1 MARTISIAN
10 QKGGVGKTTTAVNLA
25 AALALAGRK
34 TLLVDMDPQGNA
46 STGVGAPQ
54 RPGTPGAYQVM
65 NGAHGICEAAAPTLV
80 KELWLV
86 PANIDLIGAEI
97 ELVSRPHREHVMAEA
112 LRHLDSSFRYA
123 ILDCP
128 PSLGLLTVN
137 ALCAADSVLIPIQ
150 CEYYALE
157 GLSQLIKSVNRVRHS
172 LNPRLVLEGILPTMH
187 DRRTAL
193 SEQVL
198 GEVRKL
204 FQERVFRTV
213 IPRNIRLSE
222 APSFGRPAA
231 LYDPKC
237 AGTQAYAALAEEI
250 IEHAEKGAW

>member
-46 STGVGAPQ
+46 STGVGVPQ
-54 RPGTPGAYQVM
+54 AAGTHGTYQVM
-65 NGAHGICEAAAPTLV
+65 NGAHGISEAAAPTVV
-80 KELWLV
+80 KDLWLV
-86 PANIDLIGAEI
+86 PTNIDLIGAEI
-97 ELVSRPHREHVMAEA
+97 ELVSRVHREHVMAEA

-172 LNPRLVLEGILPTMH
+172 LNPRLVLEGILPTMY

-222 APSFGRPAA
+222 APGFGRPIA

-237 AGTQAYAALAEEI
+237 AGTQAYTALAEEI